1 MEKRKLNKI
10 HDQGSAQV
18 TDRIND
24 EQALRKHLL
33 PLANRYYD
41 SAETKGERGLH
52 QPETGLPPPWFYY
65 AEHRLR
71 WADYMQDRMAELLK
85 DTDELPAEYNFIFNI
100 EAPMVKTETEEE
112 DGESGRI

>member
-1 MEKRKLNKI
+1 M
-10 HDQGSAQV
+10 

-24 EQALRKHLL
+24 EQALREHLL

-41 SAETKGERGLH
+41 SAETKGDRGLQ

-65 AEHRLR
+65 AERRLR
-71 WADYMQDRMAELLK
+71 WADYMQDRMAELLE
-85 DTDELPAEYNFIFNI
+85 DTDELPAEYNMIFNT

-112 DGESGRI
+112 D